1 TEAYWNSRVMAPSCL
16 LYYVG
21 LNKKLKNITQQSL
34 FFDSSFAK
42 HGEEIYTTK
51 EWPTDPLF
59 YVSAT
64 SVTDN
69 TVAPAGCENL
79 FLLIPV
85 A

>member
-1 TEAYWNSRVMAPSCL
+1 TPDNRTYTEAYWNSRVMAPSCL

-21 LNKKLKNITQQSL
+21 LNNKLKNITHHSL

-69 TVAPAGCENL
+69 TVAPA
-79 FLLIPV
+79 
-85 A
+85 